1 MLIYLQ
7 MLESDA
13 DRLRFEQLYHRYR
26 RLMFYVARQILPCDE
41 DAEDAVHEA
50 FVAIIRHFHK
60 ISDVSSPQTRAFVVL
75 IVERKS
81 IDLLRSNARK
91 SALPFNEE
99 SLGVVIPPP
108 GDGGLADAMTQLK
121 RRQRELLLLRYFVGY
136 STREAAQLL
145 GMTPAAAQKE
155 LTRAKSALRAILEKE
170 GSEG

>member
-50 FVAIIRHFHK
+50 FVAMIRHFDK
-60 ISDVSSPQTRAFVVL
+60 ISDVSDPKTRAFVVL
-75 IVERKS
+75 IAERKA
-81 IDLLRSNARK
+81 IDLYRRNVRRD
-91 SALPFNEE
+91 ALPLEE
-99 SLGVVIPPP
+99 ERLGIVIPPP
-108 GDGGLADAMTQLK
+108 GDGGLTDAMSQLK
-121 RRQRELLLLRYFVGY
+121 ARQRELLLLRYYVGY
-136 STREAAQLL
+136 STREAAALL

-155 LTRAKSALRAILEKE
+155 LTRTKSALRAILEKE
-170 GSEG
+170 GAE

>member
-50 FVAIIRHFHK
+50 FIAIIRHIEK
-60 ISDVSSPQTRAFVVL
+60 ISDVSDPKTRAFVVL
-75 IVERKS
+75 IAERKA
-81 IDLLRSNARK
+81 IDLYRRNVRRD
-91 SALPFNEE
+91 ALPLEEE
-99 SLGVVIPPP
+99 SLGIVIPPP
-108 GDGGLADAMTQLK
+108 GDGGLADAMSQ
-121 RRQRELLLLRYFVGY
+121 LLLLRYFVGY
-136 STREAAQLL
+136 STREAAALL

-155 LTRAKSALRAILEKE
+155 LTRTKSAFRAILEKE
-170 GSEG
+170 GAE

>member
-1 MLIYLQ
+1 MLVYLQ

-13 DRLRFEQLYHRYR
+13 DRQRFEQLYCRYR

-50 FVAIIRHFHK
+50 FIAIIRHIEK
-60 ISDVSSPQTRAFVVL
+60 ISDVSDPKTRAFVAL
-75 IVERKS
+75 IAERKA
-81 IDLLRSNARK
+81 IDLLRSNARRD
-91 SALPFNEE
+91 ALALDAEKTGI
-99 SLGVVIPPP
+99 SIPPP

-121 RRQRELLLLRYFVGY
+121 ARQRELLLLRYYIGY

-155 LTRAKSALRAILEKE
+155 LTRAKSALRTILEKE
-170 GSEG
+170 GAE